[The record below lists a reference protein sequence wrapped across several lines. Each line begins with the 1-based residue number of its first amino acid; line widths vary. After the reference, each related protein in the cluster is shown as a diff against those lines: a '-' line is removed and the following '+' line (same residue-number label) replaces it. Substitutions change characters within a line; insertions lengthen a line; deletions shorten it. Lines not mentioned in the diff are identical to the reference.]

1 LLSEL
6 GHHGEVLARQ
16 WLERPAGKPSR
27 GQAYTEKHL
36 FLGPV
41 QMITRRHLH
50 S

>member
-1 LLSEL
+1 
-6 GHHGEVLARQ
+6 VARQ
-16 WLERPAGKPSR
+16 WLERPAGRKGRRQPYS
-27 GQAYTEKHL
+27 EKHL